1 MLFFRDKIR
10 SKDQK
15 SSKMDGMNWD
25 MIGHAWAVD
34 LLQEHIRRGQLRH
47 AYLLTG
53 PRGLGKRTLALAFAK
68 AITCSQ
74 PPTPGDF
81 CGSCRNCTHMT
92 RMQHPDL
99 AVIQAEQEGGVLKV
113 ENIRELPHS
122 LALTPY
128 EASHRIAL
136 LLRFHEANPSAQNA
150 LLKTLEEPAPQVV
163 LILTADSV
171 ENLLPTIVSRC
182 EVIRLRPVPVLE
194 LEKALVGSGTMAGEQ
209 AHLFAHVANG
219 RPGAAKNLVDNPEG
233 LKLRHQRL
241 DDVNRLLAAS
251 RTDRFAYIE
260 TLLKDRG
267 KERET
272 ARGVLLVWLS
282 FWRDVMLQCA
292 EASAPLENLDWTERI
307 RSISEWIGPTRA
319 RQFVASIQRIQACL
333 DENVNTRLALEVLML
348 DLPFLNVRP

>member
-1 MLFFRDKIR
+1 
-10 SKDQK
+10 
-15 SSKMDGMNWD
+15 MNWD
-25 MIGHAWAVD
+25 LIGHAWAVD

-53 PRGLGKRTLALAFAK
+53 PRGLGRRTLALAFAK

-74 PPTPGDF
+74 PPAPGEF
-81 CGSCRNCTHMT
+81 CDSCRNCIHID
-92 RMQHPDL
+92 RMEHPDL

-113 ENIRELPHS
+113 ENIRDLQHS

-182 EVIRLRPVPVLE
+182 EVLRLRAVPVYD
-194 LEKALVGSGTMAGEQ
+194 LEKALVERGKAAGEQ
-209 AHLFAHVANG
+209 ARLFAHVASG
-219 RPGAAKNLVDNPEG
+219 RPGIAYTLSGNSDG
-233 LKLRHQRL
+233 LKLRNQRL
-241 DDVNRLLAAS
+241 EDIYRLLAAS
-251 RTDRFAYIE
+251 RTERFTYVDH
-260 TLLKDRG
+260 LFKDRG

-272 ARGVLLVWLS
+272 ARGILLTWLS
-282 FWRDVMLQCA
+282 YWRDVLLQSA
-292 EASAPLENLDWTERI
+292 EASAPLENLDWAERI
-307 RSISEWIGPTRA
+307 RSTSEWVGLSRA
-319 RQFVASIQRIQACL
+319 RQFVASIQRTQVCL
-333 DENVNTRLALEVLML
+333 DENVNARLALEVLML
-348 DLPFLNVRP
+348 DLPFQEVRS